1 MTQVLL
7 DFGPADGG
15 PPVFREMRTW
25 NAKPGE
31 IERRWYL
38 VDAEGQT
45 LGRLATRI
53 ADTLRGKDKPQY
65 TPHVDTGDFVVVVNA
80 EKIAVTGKKLDEK
93 MYHRHSGYPGGLK
106 SRSLRDEL
114 ERRPTEVLRRAVKG
128 MLPRNRLA
136 RAQIKKLKIYAGPG
150 HPHEA
155 QAPEPLELETK

>member
-1 MTQVLL
+1 MALKTQ
-7 DFGPADGG
+7 
-15 PPVFREMRTW
+15 RTW

-31 IERRWYL
+31 VEQRWYL
-38 VDAEGQT
+38 IDAEGQT

-53 ADTLRGKDKPQY
+53 ADTLRGKGKPEY

-93 MYHRHSGYPGGLK
+93 LYHRHSGYPGGLS
-106 SRSLRDEL
+106 SRPLRAEL

-128 MLPRNRLA
+128 MLPRNRLS
-136 RAQIKKLKIYAGPG
+136 RAQLRKLKIYAGPD

-155 QAPEPLELETK
+155 QQPERLELERG